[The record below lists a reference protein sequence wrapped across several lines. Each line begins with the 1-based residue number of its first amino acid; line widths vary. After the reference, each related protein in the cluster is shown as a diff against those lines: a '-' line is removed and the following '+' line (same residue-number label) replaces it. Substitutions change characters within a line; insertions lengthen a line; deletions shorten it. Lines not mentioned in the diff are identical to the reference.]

1 MGVVFSGQKAGKKR
15 AKTLKAGKKRA
26 KVGQTTLKTGK
37 K

>member
-1 MGVVFSGQKAGKKR
+1 MGVVFGGQKAGKKR
-15 AKTLKAGKKRA
+15 AKTLKTGKKRA